1 MRCLEPNFVYE
12 VKGVKAMGRRTS
24 EGFVLL
30 KGSQLSHSIS
40 EVGGDKIRLQR
51 KNMLMI
57 WI

>member
-30 KGSQLSHSIS
+30 KEANYLI
-40 EVGGDKIRLQR
+40 VLVRLVVI
-51 KNMLMI
+51 KSGYNEKMLMI